1 MHKSVNFCCSI
12 QFTLALITTDGMWAK
27 TNTTPFLCLKQHI
40 LFSWTVERV
49 GRYIAWKLVYKPGES
64 GFWDG
69 PIKSQHVRV
78 NIDEHTHTHTPI
90 HLSDTFLL
98 LFLFFFFW
106 GGGVL
111 MVYYITVKV
120 VVPAR
125 YDFPSVL
132 TKQNSHSRVHTGAD
146 GRDGSYLHVHTVKC
160 VVCLHQIREL
170 HLLIHFEILCWT
182 GWLSC
187 KLAKAWI
194 RTFWNECDTQK
205 ALVAVVEY
213 NNNNLKTK
221 ILNHCQE

>member
-1 MHKSVNFCCSI
+1 M
-12 QFTLALITTDGMWAK
+12 
-27 TNTTPFLCLKQHI
+27 NT
-40 LFSWTVERV
+40 
-49 GRYIAWKLVYKPGES
+49 
-64 GFWDG
+64 
-69 PIKSQHVRV
+69 
-78 NIDEHTHTHTPI
+78 HTHTHQSTCRI
-90 HLSDTFLL
+90 
-98 LFLFFFFW
+98 LFFCCFYSFFFG

-120 VVPAR
+120 VVPAC

-160 VVCLHQIREL
+160 VVCLHQIREV

-187 KLAKAWI
+187 KFAKAWI

-213 NNNNLKTK
+213 NNNLKTK
-221 ILNHCQE
+221 ILNHCQRVKNKSGVFNRWTVLLTCYETSAFFKNSGNVEEKNPKTKISMAVVHNLLFTFFFKYSIGTIYGQTSLQMNL